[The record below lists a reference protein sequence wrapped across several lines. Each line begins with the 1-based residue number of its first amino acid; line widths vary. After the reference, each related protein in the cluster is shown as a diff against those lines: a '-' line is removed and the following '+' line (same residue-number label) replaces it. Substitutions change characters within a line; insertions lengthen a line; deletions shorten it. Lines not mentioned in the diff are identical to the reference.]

1 MATTKTK
8 KGVKTSPKTGQASK
22 LRAQLADLKTKYTK
36 VAMENKFLE
45 RAMGDLNFHNNAHD
59 GVVYTDAEDHIVYAN
74 PYFMGMMGVKDK
86 SELLEQKFPTYM
98 WNNEKEA
105 VRLFKDIKNDGFV
118 REREMALYNREG
130 APVFAMCSGVA
141 NKDEDGNVIGTE
153 IMFCNITSKRTF
165 QAELMEQ
172 HALMD
177 AILQSTPDPILVLN
191 AELELQRNNTTA
203 DQLFKAEKGG
213 KGRNLIELLK
223 NSVPSVELVEE
234 IKAKFAAGKPFDFE
248 MNLGDQHFDFHAA
261 PLQSVQQG
269 WVCVLHNITVR
280 KLTQEMLQHHAFH
293 DALTQLP
300 NRSYFIDHMQRAN
313 LLTKNEPD
321 YRYAILF
328 IDVDDLKSF
337 NDSLGHHVGDELLY
351 NFARRL
357 EANIRPGDLAARLGG
372 DEFAIF
378 LDRVS
383 ERAAAMQ
390 VANRVRENLL
400 KPYRLNNSDGV
411 QTTASIG
418 VALSDGA
425 TPDAETLLRN
435 ADKAMYH
442 VKQLGGNGLEVFG
455 EQLLESAQEK

>member
-1 MATTKTK
+1 MATIKTK
-8 KGVKTSPKTGQASK
+8 KGVKASPKTSETSK
-22 LRAQLADLKTKYTK
+22 LRAQLADLKSKYTK
-36 VAMENKFLE
+36 VAMEKKFLE

-59 GVVYTDAEDHIVYAN
+59 GVVYTDADDRIMYAN
-74 PYFMGMMGVKDK
+74 PYFMGMMGIKDK
-86 SELLEQKFPTYM
+86 SDLLEQKFPAYM

-105 VRLFKDIKNDGFV
+105 VSLFKDIKSDGFV

-130 APVFAMCSGVA
+130 TPVFAMCSGVA
-141 NKDEDGNVIGTE
+141 NKDENGNVIGTE

-203 DQLFKAEKGG
+203 DQLFGAEKGG
-213 KGRNLIELLK
+213 KGRNLVELLK
-223 NSVPSVELVEE
+223 NNVPSGEVLEE
-234 IKAKFAAGKPFDFE
+234 IEAKFAAGQPFDFE
-248 MNLGDQHFDFHAA
+248 ISAGDQHFDLHAA
-261 PLQSVQQG
+261 PLKSLQKG
-269 WVCVLHNITVR
+269 WVCVLNNITVR

-300 NRSYFIDHMQRAN
+300 NRSYFIDYLQRAN
-313 LLTKNEPD
+313 LLTKSEPD

-328 IDVDDLKSF
+328 IDVDDLKAF

-357 EANIRPGDLAARLGG
+357 EANIRPGDLVARLGG

-383 ERAAAMQ
+383 EETAALL
-390 VANRVRENLL
+390 VANRVREHLL

-418 VALSDGA
+418 VALSDVD

-435 ADKAMYH
+435 ADKAMYF
-442 VKQLGGNGLEVFG
+442 VKQHGGNGLQVFTKV
-455 EQLLESAQEK
+455 LLAKK

>member
-8 KGVKTSPKTGQASK
+8 KGVKASPKTSEAAK
-22 LRAQLADLKTKYTK
+22 LRAQLADLKHKYTK
-36 VAMENKFLE
+36 IAMEKKFLE

-59 GVVYTDAEDHIVYAN
+59 GVVYTDADDRIVYAN
-74 PYFMGMMGVKDK
+74 PYFMGMMGIKDK
-86 SELLEQKFPTYM
+86 SDLLEQKFPAYM
-98 WNNEKEA
+98 WNNEREA
-105 VRLFKDIKNDGFV
+105 VRLFKDIKKDGFV
-118 REREMALYNREG
+118 REREMALHNRDG

-141 NKDEDGNVIGTE
+141 NKDEDGNVIGSE

-191 AELELQRNNTTA
+191 AELELQRNNATA
-203 DQLFKAEKGG
+203 DKLFKAEKGG
-213 KGRNLIELLK
+213 KGRNLMELLK
-223 NSVPSVELVEE
+223 NSVPSSELVEKIE
-234 IKAKFAAGKPFDFE
+234 AKFAAGQPFDFE
-248 MNLGDQHFDFHAA
+248 INVGDQHFDFHAA
-261 PLQSVQQG
+261 PLKSVQKG

-300 NRSYFIDHMQRAN
+300 NRSYFIDHLQRAN
-313 LLTKNEPD
+313 LLTKSEPD

-337 NDSLGHHVGDELLY
+337 NDSFGHHVGDELLH

-357 EANIRPGDLAARLGG
+357 EANIRPGDLVARLGG

-383 ERAAAMQ
+383 EEAAALQ
-390 VANRVRENLL
+390 VR
-400 KPYRLNNSDGV
+400 
-411 QTTASIG
+411 TAC
-418 VALSDGA
+418 AR
-425 TPDAETLLRN
+425 TC
-435 ADKAMYH
+435 
-442 VKQLGGNGLEVFG
+442 
-455 EQLLESAQEK
+455 